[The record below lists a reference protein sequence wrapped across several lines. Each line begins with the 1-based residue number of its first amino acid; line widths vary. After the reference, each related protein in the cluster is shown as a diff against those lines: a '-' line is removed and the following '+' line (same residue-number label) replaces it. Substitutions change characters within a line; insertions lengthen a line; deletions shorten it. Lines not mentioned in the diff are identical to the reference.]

1 MQLSGSKVQPTWSLR
16 PRLVTVVEA
25 ATVGHVP
32 LQAGQQRQFSFL
44 FWPVMS
50 EFPINRMVT
59 AHIWDVSSLLS
70 APSHTTILSGP
81 LSQTH
86 PETRHLKLSSQPDW
100 IMLSIRWHLN
110 DSGSWILDIL
120 HSFRSHLPFYSLYDV
135 CLVFFFERHI
145 PSFFFS
151 CSFWC
156 CCEVVTFIFI
166 SFLGLAKLQRKTI
179 QFYVLI

>member
-1 MQLSGSKVQPTWSLR
+1 MQLSGVQPTWSLH

-110 DSGSWILDIL
+110 NSGSRILDIL
-120 HSFRSHLPFYSLYDV
+120 HSFRSHLPFYSLYDM

-166 SFLGLAKLQRKTI
+166 SFLGLAKLQRKII